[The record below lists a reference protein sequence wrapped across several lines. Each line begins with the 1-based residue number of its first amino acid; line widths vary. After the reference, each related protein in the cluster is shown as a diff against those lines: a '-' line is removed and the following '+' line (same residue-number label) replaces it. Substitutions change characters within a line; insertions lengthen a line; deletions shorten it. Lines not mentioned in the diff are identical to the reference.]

1 MGRIKRLDD
10 HLINRIAAGEVVERP
25 ASVLKELVENSL
37 DSGARFIDI
46 VVQSGGKRSIRI
58 DDDGCGME
66 ADDARLALERHATSK
81 LRTPEDLD
89 AIRTLGFRGEA
100 LPSIAAVS
108 CFTLSTATEDGAGTE
123 IRVEGGDIVET
134 TEVGRPRGTTVRVER
149 LFFNVPA
156 RRKFLKAD
164 ATELSHI
171 VRHVTRFA
179 LVNPTVRFRLASKNK
194 TLLDAPAA
202 NDLLE
207 RIGQIYGEAFVE
219 KLLPF
224 EASASDRSI
233 QGFAGRPAETLP
245 RRDMQHVFVNG
256 RAVQDRV
263 LMHALRQAYGNT
275 MPRDRHPAMF
285 LFIDLDPALVDVNV
299 HPQKSEVRFRDS
311 GEMHRTVREAIG
323 SALSQER
330 AVPELSDL
338 RPQAGLPPLEPGSG
352 PRAAHRSGVGEALAG
367 YTARVPMSV
376 PPGSGTAPYVKPFP
390 GAPGVAGASGATDA
404 TGAGGSAD
412 SGAELPWPT
421 APTPAPEMLREGS
434 AKVIGQ
440 YLDAF
445 IVAQDDRGLL
455 VLDQHAAHERVLFEK
470 FLDAADRGEVEL
482 QRLAFPITVELTREE
497 SLLLEG
503 EQEEFRRLGF
513 LIEPFGAT
521 TWRIDGVPAVT
532 GDLDPGT
539 LLRELI
545 GDAAQVR
552 SAASDVAVLRRRL
565 VTNAACQAAIKINH
579 RLTREGMQKL
589 VDDLYGLR
597 NPTTC
602 PHGRPLI
609 FRVAREQ
616 IMRAFDR

>member
-224 EASASDRSI
+224 EASATDRSI

-338 RPQAGLPPLEPGSG
+338 RPQAGLPEVGRGTGAAGAGPL
-352 PRAAHRSGVGEALAG
+352 AAHRSGVGEALAG
-367 YTARVPMSV
+367 YTARVPLDGSAMDRSAMDRSAMDRPPMGGAPARQAPGA
-376 PPGSGTAPYVKPFP
+376 PPGS
-390 GAPGVAGASGATDA
+390 
-404 TGAGGSAD
+404 
-412 SGAELPWPT
+412 ELPWPT
-421 APTPAPEMLREGS
+421 SPAPAPEMLREGS

-440 YLDAF
+440 YLDAY

-470 FLDAADRGEVEL
+470 FLDAADRGEVEI
-482 QRLAFPITVELTREE
+482 QRLAFPITLELTREE
-497 SLLLEG
+497 TLLLEG

-521 TWRIDGVPAVT
+521 TWRIDGIPAVT
-532 GDLDPGT
+532 GELDPGS

-597 NPTTC
+597 SPTTC